1 MCSLLIKIKEGHNSP
16 MMITFIAGKGAYV
29 IQYHIMSYLVS
40 QDNAICRAYACLKVC
55 QIYLMNT
62 QNLASSEYC

>member
-1 MCSLLIKIKEGHNSP
+1 
-16 MMITFIAGKGAYV
+16 MMISFIANKGAYE

-40 QDNAICRAYACLKVC
+40 QNNVICRAYACLKVC

-62 QNLASSEYC
+62 QSLASSEDC